1 MAALVA
7 RPSVPDTALE
17 IELGFL
23 GEEQDAAAAWA
34 IRPAE
39 IFGRRRL
46 ARGLNSHR
54 RFSSTARHPLPDG

>member
-17 IELGFL
+17 VELGFL

-34 IRPAE
+34 IRPAGSVVGVGWHAVSTRIVE
-39 IFGRRRL
+39 
-46 ARGLNSHR
+46 
-54 RFSSTARHPLPDG
+54 FSSTARHPLPDG